1 MRVLTI
7 IALLMLVFSAWAGQY
22 LPWPESYFFPIGTW
36 CMLTND
42 DGDRLDYIDGT
53 GKTIAYWDPQ
63 DYYYIVSMNRS
74 VESHLHSILMTRTV
88 YTCFY
93 PEKPL

>member
-1 MRVLTI
+1 MRVLTVLA
-7 IALLMLVFSAWAGQY
+7 IATSSCFACAGPH
-22 LPWPESYFFPIGTW
+22 LPWYEKCFFPLGAW
-36 CMLTND
+36 CMPTND
-42 DGDRLDYIDGT
+42 DGDRLDYTDGT

-74 VESHLHSILMTRTV
+74 VENCSYIVSMTRTV